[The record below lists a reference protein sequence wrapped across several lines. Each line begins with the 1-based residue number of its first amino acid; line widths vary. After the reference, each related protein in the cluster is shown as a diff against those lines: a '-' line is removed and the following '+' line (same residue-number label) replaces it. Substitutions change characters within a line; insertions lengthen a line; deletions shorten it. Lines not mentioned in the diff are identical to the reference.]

1 MARKNIKYSF
11 NKAEI
16 SLDNGKYTITEINKD
31 NSADY
36 NLSSILNSFIG
47 ISNISLSIGADDDVP
62 EIVEE

>member
-62 EIVEE
+62 EIVED

>member
-1 MARKNIKYSF
+1 MAKKNIKYSF

>member
-1 MARKNIKYSF
+1 MAKKNIKYSF

-36 NLSSILNSFIG
+36 NLSSILNSFVG

>member
-1 MARKNIKYSF
+1 MAKKNIKYSF

-31 NSADY
+31 NSTDY
-36 NLSSILNSFIG
+36 NLSSILNSFVG

-62 EIVEE
+62 EIVVE

>member
-1 MARKNIKYSF
+1 MAKKNIKYSF

-62 EIVEE
+62 EIEEK

>member
-36 NLSSILNSFIG
+36 NLSSILNRFIG